1 MEEGILLGCRG
12 KENQKRETMTMNAY
26 YVLYPRDFTN
36 EYTVYVAGDAES
48 ADYLRNHNGAK
59 RISRREAIRLGWTR
73 PRQARK
79 TGEQWYGGFAGD
91 NYYDTL
97 AEAIEAATFE
107 TSCLVTA

>member
-26 YVLYPRDFTN
+26 YVLYPRDFAN

-48 ADYLRNHNGAK
+48 AEHLKQLGAK

-91 NYYDTL
+91 TYDTL